1 MPIVLYII
9 LVVFIPSLR
18 WHWGWFML
26 SVLVT
31 IWSGKKKKTPIEK
44 NGEIACEYTIDES
57 ADEAE

>member
-1 MPIVLYII
+1 MPIFFYII
-9 LVVFIPSLR
+9 LVVFVPSLR

-26 SVLVT
+26 SVLLT
-31 IWSGKKKKTPIEK
+31 MLSGKRKAISLEK